1 MLYFI
6 VKKGSILSRSI
17 KIALIQFSSILGNI
31 EKNIKKAIEM
41 IEIATINGS
50 KIICFPETFASGYDL
65 NFFKEKISSLAE
77 SLNGYT
83 ISSLRKIAEHKRVYI
98 IAPIILKEDYKSS
111 FTNSAVVIDDNGNI
125 MGVYNKNHLW
135 HIGEG
140 NLFKKGSGYPIF
152 KTKYC
157 NIGILICYDLNLPEA
172 ARILTLKGAELIF
185 LCSAWIQKDKYIY
198 DILIP
203 ARALENEVF
212 FAAVN
217 MFDKDMNLFGN
228 SKIANP
234 KGNIVAKSIKH
245 SEDILIY
252 SIDLDEIA
260 KARYNA
266 PYLSQRRPE
275 QYFPICN

>member
-1 MLYFI
+1 M
-6 VKKGSILSRSI
+6 SRSI

-65 NFFKEKISSLAE
+65 NFFKEKISGLAE

-83 ISSLRKIAEHKRVYI
+83 ISTLRKIAEHKRVYI
-98 IAPIILKEDYKSS
+98 IAPIILKKDHKSS

-140 NLFKKGSGYPIF
+140 NLFKKGNGYPIF

-198 DILIP
+198 DTFIP
-203 ARALENEVF
+203 ARALENEIF
-212 FAAVN
+212 FASVN
-217 MFDKDMNLFGN
+217 MFDKDRNLFGN
-228 SKIANP
+228 SKIVNP
-234 KGNIVAKSIKH
+234 KGEIVAESLKK
-245 SEDILIY
+245 SEDVLIY
-252 SIDLDEIA
+252 KINLEEITE
-260 KARYNA
+260 ARYNA
-266 PYLSQRRPE
+266 PYLSQRRPK
-275 QYFPICN
+275 QYFTLCDE

>member
-1 MLYFI
+1 MNRF
-6 VKKGSILSRSI
+6 V
-17 KIALIQFSSILGNI
+17 KIALVQLSSVLGD
-31 EKNIKKAIEM
+31 IKTNVRRGIKMAES
-41 IEIATINGS
+41 AADNGA

-111 FTNSAVVIDDNGNI
+111 FTISAVVIDDNGNI

-157 NIGILICYDLNLPEA
+157 NIGILICYDLNFPEA
-172 ARILTLKGAELIF
+172 ARILTLEGAELIF
-185 LCSAWIQKDKYIY
+185 LCSVWIQKDKYIY
-198 DILIP
+198 DIFIP
-203 ARALENEVF
+203 ARALENKIF
-212 FAAVN
+212 FASVN
-217 MFDKDMNLFGN
+217 MFDKDRNLFGN
-228 SKIANP
+228 SKIVNP
-234 KGNIVAKSIKH
+234 KGEIVAESLKK
-245 SEDILIY
+245 SEDVLIY
-252 SIDLDEIA
+252 KINLEEIT
-260 KARYNA
+260 KARCNA
-266 PYLSQRRPE
+266 PYLSQRRPK
-275 QYFPICN
+275 QYFKLCN